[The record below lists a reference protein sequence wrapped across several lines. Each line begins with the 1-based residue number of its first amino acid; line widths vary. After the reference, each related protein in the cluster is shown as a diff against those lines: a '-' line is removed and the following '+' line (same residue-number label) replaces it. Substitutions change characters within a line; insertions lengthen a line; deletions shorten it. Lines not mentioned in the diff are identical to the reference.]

1 MVNEGQAAGVAP
13 IAQVPPLPVADIG
26 PQPPEPLAK
35 GADEK
40 FCHECGA
47 VIRARAEICPACGVR
62 QPTEREAPGRFEGEP
77 HRGTAI
83 LVMGVL
89 SLFVFPLPFGL
100 IAWLWANED
109 LRKMRNG
116 LMDPEG
122 RGTTQAGKICGMIST
137 ILSLS
142 GCCCL
147 LGWFLIPLLWLGLA
161 GSRVYE
167 LEKQMKLSHS
177 DSPPAVEIEP
187 AKIPVLD
194 ATAATGRPGN
204 QVGAAEDEPAKKWE
218 RELEDEKIGKGVAEV
233 IQAPPTRQAQ
243 IIKELR
249 DGKGVVYT
257 LALANVIPNLNDD
270 AKKQARET
278 LVERLTHTTPATLDA
293 KLRDPHPEIRR
304 AAALACAR
312 KDDKTH
318 IPRLI
323 QTLRDREQAVG
334 TAAREALKALSGGE
348 DFGPPPGAG
357 YAEQQKAV
365 ADWVDWWKS
374 QPQK

>member
-1 MVNEGQAAGVAP
+1 MVNEGQAAGVEP
-13 IAQVPPLPVADIG
+13 TAQVPPLPVAGIG
-26 PQPPEPLAK
+26 PQLPEPLAK

-109 LRKMRNG
+109 LRKMGNG
-116 LMDPEG
+116 FMDPEG

-137 ILSLS
+137 LLSLS
-142 GCCCL
+142 GCCCI
-147 LGWFLIPLLWLGLA
+147 LGWFLIPLLWLGGLA
-161 GSRVYE
+161 GHRVYE
-167 LEKQMKLSHS
+167 LEKQIGYS

-187 AKIPVLD
+187 AKIPVPD
-194 ATAATGRPGN
+194 AAAANGRPGN
-204 QVGAAEDEPAKKWE
+204 KVGAAADEPAKKSE
-218 RELEDEKIGKGVAEV
+218 RELEDEKFGKQLAELN
-233 IQAPPTRQAQ
+233 QAPPTRQAQ
-243 IIKELR
+243 ILEELR

-257 LALANVIPNLNDD
+257 LALANMIPDLNDD
-270 AKKQARET
+270 AKKQAREA

-304 AAALACAR
+304 AAALACAS
-312 KDDKTH
+312 KGDNTH

-334 TAAREALKALSGGE
+334 AAAKESLKTLSGE
-348 DFGPPPGAG
+348 DFGPPPNAS
-357 YAEQQKAV
+357 YAERQKAV
-365 ADWVDWWKS
+365 EDWVAWWKS